1 MSITIITILCICI
14 TCCVGIF
21 IGSLKFRGIGLGVGG
36 VLFAGLFAGWLLDK
50 YAVFIPADVLAFL
63 KEFGLIMYLYSMGL
77 AVGPNIFQALRK
89 NGMIL
94 NAMSLGVTALGALL
108 ACLVFKFGKITL
120 PEVLGLYAGSVTST
134 PALGAAQQILG
145 ELGFKTSE
153 ITQSGFAY
161 AIGYPVGIV
170 SCITVFILLKL
181 IFRVK
186 ITDEVAKYESSKAG
200 SDPHMQGFNVLVN
213 NPSFD
218 GLEIGDFL
226 KMIHYTMTIS
236 RMKRGDEYIVPHE
249 HIKLQMG
256 DILLIFGPRKI
267 FQEVSFLFKMDPD
280 HDLMEESAK
289 QIQSQNLLVTNQR
302 CVGKPLK
309 KVLGDKRHHWVISRV
324 IRNGISLPPTP
335 DLKLAFADQVVVV
348 GKQADT
354 TALIRYLGNDQARA
368 NDTRF
373 IPYFLG
379 MIAGILL
386 GLVPLHIPGIDAPIK
401 LGTSGG
407 PLIVAVI
414 LSCRGSVGNIIF
426 YTPAYVLNAFRFL
439 GLLLF
444 LTVVGLAS
452 GPGFVRLIAGTQG
465 LYFIAM
471 GILITSLPM
480 LIVGCVVRIT
490 KKMDYLSLCGGLS
503 GCNTCVP
510 SMTFVANMSNT
521 DAPAIGYATAYPVTI
536 ALRVISAQ
544 VLALMLV

>member
-1 MSITIITILCICI
+1 M
-14 TCCVGIF
+14 
-21 IGSLKFRGIGLGVGG
+21 
-36 VLFAGLFAGWLLDK
+36 
-50 YAVFIPADVLAFL
+50 
-63 KEFGLIMYLYSMGL
+63 
-77 AVGPNIFQALRK
+77 
-89 NGMIL
+89 
-94 NAMSLGVTALGALL
+94 
-108 ACLVFKFGKITL
+108 
-120 PEVLGLYAGSVTST
+120 
-134 PALGAAQQILG
+134 
-145 ELGFKTSE
+145 
-153 ITQSGFAY
+153 
-161 AIGYPVGIV
+161 
-170 SCITVFILLKL
+170 
-181 IFRVK
+181 
-186 ITDEVAKYESSKAG
+186 
-200 SDPHMQGFNVLVN
+200 LVN
-213 NPSFD
+213 NPGFD

-309 KVLGDKRHHWVISRV
+309 KVLGGKRHRWVISRV

-414 LSCRGSVGNIIF
+414 LSCRGSVGNIVF